1 MKIHRIVV
9 LSLTAALAFPQL
21 AGAKLS
27 MTPQALGIVEGILTF
42 CTKAVPDSASKFNKA
57 KEPGS
62 GFLSDVTKEEL
73 EKVRSSGEYLDAYA
87 STTESLNKLPKD
99 ESVKA
104 CTDFLSG
111 KSDEPGKQ
119 DETGK
124 SNEPAKSDKPGK

>member
-9 LSLTAALAFPQL
+9 LSLTAVLVFPQL
-21 AGAKLS
+21 AGAELA

-62 GFLSDVTKEEL
+62 GFLSDATKEEL
-73 EKVRSSGEYLDAYA
+73 EKVRSSGEYLDAYG
-87 STTESLNKLPKD
+87 STTESLNKLPK
-99 ESVKA
+99 EEAVKA

-111 KSDEPGKQ
+111 KSDESDK
-119 DETGK
+119 T
-124 SNEPAKSDKPGK
+124 DKPGK